1 MDLDL
6 KEQQEES
13 IDLGRLA
20 SIMWERKKVTGGIIA
35 GCTAIAIATAF
46 ILPKQYESTTL
57 VQTRSAGNDISGM
70 KAMAA
75 AMGVNVGGSASN
87 ASPLNY
93 IELMKSRTVIDPI
106 IDNMDWDDP
115 KKKPT
120 AKAFAKSNLDIQ
132 NTKQT
137 NLITVTAKGRTPEE
151 AQMISQGVVDNF
163 LAMQTDKNQQTQSLL
178 VKFLNDRIENAKKES
193 DEAAQKLADFSR
205 ENKIYSPD
213 DQVKLAITQLDAYDK
228 AVSDMQA
235 QQKSAQAQ
243 YDVATQKLGEQ
254 KAGAKAYNINDNST
268 VQSIRSQI
276 VAKEVAL
283 TELRQRYTDQYPDV
297 IAAQKQ
303 LNKLRQ
309 SLVTEVNNVV
319 DSNAATLNTAQMEL
333 LKNQAVAQAQASA
346 AAASEEAIKG
356 KRAEKE
362 KELGEFPDNAMTYMQ
377 LDRDAK
383 IKQQIYTSLVN
394 QCEQD
399 KIQEAMESMDI
410 QVIDPADLPDVDK
423 PAAPR
428 RKLIAGVGF
437 LIGLMVSIG
446 YVLIIYRRENH
457 E

>member
-1 MDLDL
+1 MEN
-6 KEQQEES
+6 KEDS

-20 SIMWERKKVTGGIIA
+20 SIMWDRKKVTGGIIA

-75 AMGVNVGGSASN
+75 AMGVNVGGSGSN

-93 IELMKSRTVIDPI
+93 IELMKSRTVLDPI

-120 AKAFAKSNLDIQ
+120 AKDFAKKNLDIQ

-410 QVIDPADLPDVDK
+410 QVIDPAELPDVDK
-423 PAAPR
+423 PVAPKK
-428 RKLIAGVGF
+428 KLIAA
-437 LIGLMVSIG
+437 IGLVVGCFISLG
-446 YVLIIYRRENH
+446 YSLLMYKKEN
-457 E
+457 

>member
-20 SIMWERKKVTGGIIA
+20 SIMWGRKKVTGGIIA

-120 AKAFAKSNLDIQ
+120 AKDFAKKNLDIQ

-423 PAAPR
+423 PAAPKK
-428 RKLIAGVGF
+428 KLIAAIGFVVGS
-437 LIGLMVSIG
+437 LIAFAYGLIL
-446 YVLIIYRRENH
+446 YKKE
-457 E
+457 

>member
-6 KEQQEES
+6 KEKQEES

-20 SIMWERKKVTGGIIA
+20 SIMWDRKKITGGIIA
-35 GCTAIAIATAF
+35 GCTAIAIVTAF

-75 AMGVNVGGSASN
+75 AMGVNVGGSGSN

-93 IELMKSRTVIDPI
+93 IELMKSRTVLDPI

-120 AKAFAKSNLDIQ
+120 AKDFAKKNLDIQ

-178 VKFLNDRIENAKKES
+178 VKFLNERIENAKKES

-297 IAAQKQ
+297 ITAQKQ

-423 PAAPR
+423 PAAPKK
-428 RKLIAGVGF
+428 KLIAA
-437 LIGLMVSIG
+437 IGLVLGCLTAFG
-446 YVLIIYRRENH
+446 YSLVVYKREQ
-457 E
+457 

>member
-1 MDLDL
+1 MEN
-6 KEQQEES
+6 KEDS

-20 SIMWERKKVTGGIIA
+20 SIMWDRKKVTGGIIA

-75 AMGVNVGGSASN
+75 AMGVNVGGSGSN
-87 ASPLNY
+87 ASPVNY

-120 AKAFAKSNLDIQ
+120 AKAFAKSNLDIK

-410 QVIDPADLPDVDK
+410 QVIDPAELPDVDK
-423 PAAPR
+423 PVAPKK
-428 RKLIAGVGF
+428 KLIAA
-437 LIGLMVSIG
+437 IGLVLGCLIAFG
-446 YVLIIYRRENH
+446 YSLVVYKREQ
-457 E
+457 

>member
-6 KEQQEES
+6 KEKQEES

-20 SIMWERKKVTGGIIA
+20 SIMWDRKKITGGIIA

-75 AMGVNVGGSASN
+75 AMGVNVGGSGSN

-93 IELMKSRTVIDPI
+93 IELMKSRTVLDPI

-120 AKAFAKSNLDIQ
+120 AKDFAKKNLDIQ

-213 DQVKLAITQLDAYDK
+213 AQVKLAITQLDAYDK

-297 IAAQKQ
+297 ITAQKQ

-423 PAAPR
+423 PAAPKK
-428 RKLIAGVGF
+428 KLIAA
-437 LIGLMVSIG
+437 IGLVLGCLTAFG
-446 YVLIIYRRENH
+446 YSLVVYKREQ
-457 E
+457 

>member
-6 KEQQEES
+6 KEKQEES

-20 SIMWERKKVTGGIIA
+20 SIMWDRKKVTGGIIA

-75 AMGVNVGGSASN
+75 AMGVNVGGSGSN

-93 IELMKSRTVIDPI
+93 IELMKSRTVLDPI

-120 AKAFAKSNLDIQ
+120 AKDFAKKNLDIQ

-178 VKFLNDRIENAKKES
+178 IKFLNERITDAKKEAE
-193 DEAAQKLADFSR
+193 DARQKFADYQK
-205 ENKIYSPD
+205 EHKMYSPD
-213 DQVKLAITQLDAYDK
+213 EQAKKTVAKLDAFDNALKDIKVGK
-228 AVSDMQA
+228 ATGQA
-235 QQKSAQAQ
+235 KLDAVNA
-243 YDVATQKLGEQ
+243 KLGEI
-254 KAGAKAYNINDNST
+254 KASSKAYNINDNAN
-268 VQSIRSQI
+268 VQNLRAQI
-276 VAKEVAL
+276 VAKQVELVNLRQHYTEQNPAIINAKATL
-283 TELRQRYTDQYPDV
+283 QELRQQLASEVD
-297 IAAQKQ
+297 AA
-303 LNKLRQ
+303 
-309 SLVTEVNNVV
+309 V
-319 DSNAATLNTAQMEL
+319 DSNVTSLNPAQSDL
-333 LKNQAVAQAQASA
+333 LKEQAQAQASLA
-346 AAASEEAIKG
+346 VANASETAINERKAEVEDNLTDFPQEVIEFMELKQEAEMKNG
-356 KRAEKE
+356 
-362 KELGEFPDNAMTYMQ
+362 
-377 LDRDAK
+377 
-383 IKQQIYTSLVN
+383 IYTALVN

-410 QVIDPADLPDVDK
+410 QVIDPADLPDEYK
-423 PAAPR
+423 PAFPIK
-428 RKLIAGVGF
+428 KLVTAVGLVLGCIIAFGYS
-437 LIGLMVSIG
+437 LMV
-446 YVLIIYRRENH
+446 YKREN
-457 E
+457 

>member
-6 KEQQEES
+6 KEKQEES

-20 SIMWERKKVTGGIIA
+20 SIMWDRKKITGGIIA

-75 AMGVNVGGSASN
+75 AMGVNVGGSGSN

-93 IELMKSRTVIDPI
+93 IELMKSRTVLDPI

-120 AKAFAKSNLDIQ
+120 AKDFAKKNLDIQ

-213 DQVKLAITQLDAYDK
+213 DKVKLAITQLDAYDK

-410 QVIDPADLPDVDK
+410 QVIDPAELPDVDK
-423 PAAPR
+423 PVAPKK
-428 RKLIAGVGF
+428 KLIAA
-437 LIGLMVSIG
+437 IGLVLGCLIAFG
-446 YVLIIYRRENH
+446 YSWVVYKKEN
-457 E
+457 

>member
-6 KEQQEES
+6 KEKQEES

-93 IELMKSRTVIDPI
+93 IELMKSRTVLDPI

-120 AKAFAKSNLDIQ
+120 AKDFAKKNLGIQ

-423 PAAPR
+423 PAAPKK
-428 RKLIAGVGF
+428 KLIAAIGFVVGS
-437 LIGLMVSIG
+437 LIAFAYGLIL
-446 YVLIIYRRENH
+446 YKKE
-457 E
+457 

>member
-75 AMGVNVGGSASN
+75 AMGVNVGGSGSN

-93 IELMKSRTVIDPI
+93 IELMKSRTVLDPI

-120 AKAFAKSNLDIQ
+120 AKDFAKKNLDIQ

-423 PAAPR
+423 PAAPKK
-428 RKLIAGVGF
+428 KLIAA
-437 LIGLMVSIG
+437 IGLVLGCLIAFG
-446 YVLIIYRRENH
+446 YSLVVYKREQ
-457 E
+457 

>member
-6 KEQQEES
+6 KEKQEES

-20 SIMWERKKVTGGIIA
+20 SIMWDRKKITGGIIA

-75 AMGVNVGGSASN
+75 AMGVNVGGSGSN

-93 IELMKSRTVIDPI
+93 IELMKSRTVLDPI

-120 AKAFAKSNLDIQ
+120 AKDFAKKNLDIQ

-268 VQSIRSQI
+268 VQGIRSQI

-423 PAAPR
+423 PAFPR
-428 RKLIAGVGF
+428 KKLVAAVGLVLGCIIAFGYS
-437 LIGLMVSIG
+437 LMV
-446 YVLIIYRRENH
+446 YKREN
-457 E
+457 

>member
-75 AMGVNVGGSASN
+75 AMGGNVGGSGSN

-93 IELMKSRTVIDPI
+93 IELMKSRTVLDPI
-106 IDNMDWDDP
+106 IDNMEWDDP

-309 SLVTEVNNVV
+309 SLITEVNNVV

-423 PAAPR
+423 PAFPR
-428 RKLIAGVGF
+428 KKLVAAVGLVLGCIIAFGYSLVEYRKE
-437 LIGLMVSIG
+437 
-446 YVLIIYRRENH
+446 RC
-457 E
+457 

>member
-75 AMGVNVGGSASN
+75 AMGVNVGGSGSN

-93 IELMKSRTVIDPI
+93 IELMKSRTVLDPI
-106 IDNMDWDDP
+106 IDNIDWDDP

-120 AKAFAKSNLDIQ
+120 AKDFAKKNLDIQ

-423 PAAPR
+423 PAAPKK
-428 RKLIAGVGF
+428 KLIAAIGFVVGS
-437 LIGLMVSIG
+437 LIAFAYGLIL
-446 YVLIIYRRENH
+446 YKKE
-457 E
+457 

>member
-1 MDLDL
+1 MENRED
-6 KEQQEES
+6 S

-20 SIMWERKKVTGGIIA
+20 GIMWDRKKITGGIIA

-75 AMGVNVGGSASN
+75 AMGVNVGGSSN
-87 ASPLNY
+87 ASPVNY
-93 IELMKSRTVIDPI
+93 IELMKSRTVLDPI

-178 VKFLNDRIENAKKES
+178 VTFLNDRIETAKKES

-283 TELRQRYTDQYPDV
+283 TELRQRYTDEYPDV

-303 LNKLRQ
+303 LNQLRQ

-346 AAASEEAIKG
+346 ATASEKAITA
-356 KRAEKE
+356 KRDEKE
-362 KELGEFPDNAMTYMQ
+362 KELGNFPDNAMTYMQ

-410 QVIDPADLPDVDK
+410 QVIDPADLSDVDK
-423 PAAPR
+423 PAAPKK
-428 RKLIAGVGF
+428 KLIAAIGFVVGCF
-437 LIGLMVSIG
+437 ISLGYSLLM
-446 YVLIIYRRENH
+446 YKKEN
-457 E
+457 

>member
-333 LKNQAVAQAQASA
+333 LKNQAIAQAQASA

-423 PAAPR
+423 PAAPKK
-428 RKLIAGVGF
+428 KLIAAIGFVVGS
-437 LIGLMVSIG
+437 LIAFAYGLIL
-446 YVLIIYRRENH
+446 YKKE
-457 E
+457 

>member
-1 MDLDL
+1 
-6 KEQQEES
+6 
-13 IDLGRLA
+13 
-20 SIMWERKKVTGGIIA
+20 
-35 GCTAIAIATAF
+35 
-46 ILPKQYESTTL
+46 
-57 VQTRSAGNDISGM
+57 
-70 KAMAA
+70 
-75 AMGVNVGGSASN
+75 
-87 ASPLNY
+87 
-93 IELMKSRTVIDPI
+93 
-106 IDNMDWDDP
+106 
-115 KKKPT
+115 
-120 AKAFAKSNLDIQ
+120 
-132 NTKQT
+132 
-137 NLITVTAKGRTPEE
+137 
-151 AQMISQGVVDNF
+151 MISQGVVDNF

-283 TELRQRYTDQYPDV
+283 IELRQRYTDQYPDV

-423 PAAPR
+423 PAAPKK
-428 RKLIAGVGF
+428 KLIAA
-437 LIGLMVSIG
+437 IGLVLGCLIAFG
-446 YVLIIYRRENH
+446 YSLVVYKKEN
-457 E
+457 

>member
-20 SIMWERKKVTGGIIA
+20 SIMWDRKKVTGGIIA

-75 AMGVNVGGSASN
+75 AMGVNVGGSGSN

-93 IELMKSRTVIDPI
+93 IELMKSRTVLDPI

-120 AKAFAKSNLDIQ
+120 AKDFAKKNLDIQ

-297 IAAQKQ
+297 IAVQKQ

-423 PAAPR
+423 PAAPKK
-428 RKLIAGVGF
+428 KLIAAIGFVVGS
-437 LIGLMVSIG
+437 LIAFAYGLIL
-446 YVLIIYRRENH
+446 YKKE
-457 E
+457 

>member
-75 AMGVNVGGSASN
+75 AMGVNVGGSGSN

-93 IELMKSRTVIDPI
+93 IELMKSRTVLDPI

-120 AKAFAKSNLDIQ
+120 AKDFAKKNLDIQ

-309 SLVTEVNNVV
+309 SLITEVNNVV

-423 PAAPR
+423 PAAPKK
-428 RKLIAGVGF
+428 KLIAAIGFVVGS
-437 LIGLMVSIG
+437 LIAFAYGLIL
-446 YVLIIYRRENH
+446 YKKE
-457 E
+457 

>member
-6 KEQQEES
+6 KEKQEES

-20 SIMWERKKVTGGIIA
+20 SIMWDRKKITGGIIA
-35 GCTAIAIATAF
+35 GCTAIAIVTAF

-75 AMGVNVGGSASN
+75 AMGVNVGGSGSN

-93 IELMKSRTVIDPI
+93 IELMKSRTVLDPI

-120 AKAFAKSNLDIQ
+120 AKDFAKKNLDIQ

-410 QVIDPADLPDVDK
+410 QVIDPADLPDEDK
-423 PAAPR
+423 PAAPKK
-428 RKLIAGVGF
+428 KLIAA
-437 LIGLMVSIG
+437 IGLVLGCLIAFG
-446 YVLIIYRRENH
+446 YSLVVYKKEN
-457 E
+457 

>member
-6 KEQQEES
+6 KEKQEES

-20 SIMWERKKVTGGIIA
+20 SIMWDRKKITGGIIA

-75 AMGVNVGGSASN
+75 AMGVNVGGSGSN

-93 IELMKSRTVIDPI
+93 IELMKSRTVLDPI

-120 AKAFAKSNLDIQ
+120 AKDFAKKNLDIQ

-297 IAAQKQ
+297 ITAQKQ

-410 QVIDPADLPDVDK
+410 QVIDPAELPDVDK
-423 PAAPR
+423 PVAPKK
-428 RKLIAGVGF
+428 KLIAA
-437 LIGLMVSIG
+437 IGLVLGCLIAFG
-446 YVLIIYRRENH
+446 YSLVAYRKERC
-457 E
+457 

>member
-6 KEQQEES
+6 KEKQEES

-20 SIMWERKKVTGGIIA
+20 SIMWDRKKITGGIIA
-35 GCTAIAIATAF
+35 GCTVIAIATAF

-75 AMGVNVGGSASN
+75 AMGANVGGSASN
-87 ASPLNY
+87 ASPVNY
-93 IELMKSRTVIDPI
+93 IELMKSRTVLDPI

-120 AKAFAKSNLDIQ
+120 AKDFAKKNLDIQ

-163 LAMQTDKNQQTQSLL
+163 LAMQTDRNQQTQSLL
-178 VKFLNDRIENAKKES
+178 VKFLNDRIETAKKES

-205 ENKIYSPD
+205 ENKIYSPN

-410 QVIDPADLPDVDK
+410 QVIDPAELPDVDK
-423 PAAPR
+423 PVAPKK
-428 RKLIAGVGF
+428 KLIAA
-437 LIGLMVSIG
+437 IGLVVGCFISLG
-446 YVLIIYRRENH
+446 YSLLMYKKEN
-457 E
+457 

>member
-13 IDLGRLA
+13 IDIGRLA

-75 AMGVNVGGSASN
+75 AMGVNVGGSGSN

-93 IELMKSRTVIDPI
+93 IELMKSRTVLDPI

-120 AKAFAKSNLDIQ
+120 AKDFAKKNLDIQ

-410 QVIDPADLPDVDK
+410 QVIDPAELPDVDK
-423 PAAPR
+423 PAAPKK
-428 RKLIAGVGF
+428 KLIAA
-437 LIGLMVSIG
+437 IGL
-446 YVLIIYRRENH
+446 VLGCLIAFAYSLVVYKREQ
-457 E
+457 